1 MRAPRAVGGPNLLD
15 KIFSKDTA
23 VHSNIGS
30 SELPPQRDSSKW
42 SSSPVA
48 GRSALPERCYTGAP
62 RGIASASDGAT
73 VALALAG
80 SPGAQTRS
88 LNHRPWDAF
97 HASGNAAAPGS
108 ASGELYHS
116 ETMDR
121 PSEGPNGS
129 PEKLGRGPRTWAG
142 PGRQTLLPLPHRRR
156 EPPCRPVFRRTHP
169 AFHFTVGAAPQRGRW
184 RILIMGGRPCDV
196 AGRGSDHLLE
206 PVFRG

>member
-1 MRAPRAVGGPNLLD
+1 MQRLALIMPVSCARRVPSAAQTPLD

-108 ASGELYHS
+108 ASGGLYHS

-142 PGRQTLLPLPHRRR
+142 PGRQTLLPLLLTAGASLLAGLSSAARTLRFISLLAQRRS
-156 EPPCRPVFRRTHP
+156 P
-169 AFHFTVGAAPQRGRW
+169 
-184 RILIMGGRPCDV
+184 V
-196 AGRGSDHLLE
+196 AGG
-206 PVFRG
+206 F